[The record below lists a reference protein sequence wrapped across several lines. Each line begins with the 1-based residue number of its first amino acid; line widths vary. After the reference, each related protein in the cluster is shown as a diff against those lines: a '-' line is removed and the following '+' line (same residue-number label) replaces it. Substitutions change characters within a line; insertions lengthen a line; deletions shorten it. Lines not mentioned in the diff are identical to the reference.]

1 MNLLIFFQLAVRN
14 LRLNKFRS
22 ILAILGITIGIIA
35 IATTGMS
42 GAILENSQ
50 FQSMNEIGESI
61 YLQVNYTYLWNQY
74 DESSKYYGVAGGAM
88 VATSVAGDSGVYTQP
103 KMEGIT
109 NKQIRELSKITAP
122 YPVIPY
128 KSTMSSFEIVE
139 DEYSDKERPPKNPN
153 DIWSSYV
160 TIYGIENEYLPSMF
174 VLESGKFP
182 KLRSEVL
189 IGSKFAKKNEVTV
202 GDELIFSV
210 YKGGQQRN
218 VKVKICGIVKNTGEG
233 LVISSDNS
241 VIGSDSWFKS
251 NFETYSMLTKG
262 YESAVV
268 VIKDVN
274 AAPEMQVKI
283 DEYLNEKGSRV
294 DITNSSSAT
303 QPVKDIIA
311 ASSKE
316 MMSMGAIA
324 LLVAAVGI
332 FNVMLMSVTQR
343 THEIGILRS
352 IGTKKRQV
360 LIMFLC
366 EAGIMSILGSLIGGV
381 LSLVFA
387 LFKARDMIAES
398 AITLNPNAAIM
409 QQMGLSVDQVQVSL
423 ADVLSYTFSAN
434 VLMYIPLGILIGIT
448 VGLLSALYPAWRAAN
463 MDPIDALNE
472 Q

>member
-1 MNLLIFFQLAVRN
+1 M
-14 LRLNKFRS
+14 
-22 ILAILGITIGIIA
+22 
-35 IATTGMS
+35 
-42 GAILENSQ
+42 
-50 FQSMNEIGESI
+50 
-61 YLQVNYTYLWNQY
+61 
-74 DESSKYYGVAGGAM
+74 
-88 VATSVAGDSGVYTQP
+88 
-103 KMEGIT
+103 
-109 NKQIRELSKITAP
+109 
-122 YPVIPY
+122 
-128 KSTMSSFEIVE
+128 
-139 DEYSDKERPPKNPN
+139 
-153 DIWSSYV
+153 
-160 TIYGIENEYLPSMF
+160 
-174 VLESGKFP
+174 
-182 KLRSEVL
+182 
-189 IGSKFAKKNEVTV
+189 
-202 GDELIFSV
+202 
-210 YKGGQQRN
+210 
-218 VKVKICGIVKNTGEG
+218 
-233 LVISSDNS
+233 
-241 VIGSDSWFKS
+241 
-251 NFETYSMLTKG
+251 
-262 YESAVV
+262 
-268 VIKDVN
+268 IKDVN

-283 DEYLNEKGSRV
+283 DEYLNEKGNRV

-463 MDPIDALNE
+463 MDPIDALND